1 MEKKAR
7 LNLIGQLLLFAATIV
22 WGTSFFILKETIA
35 TYPPMYVIGFRFF
48 LSAIILF
55 LIFIKRIIKLT
66 KGALIR
72 GIAVGLCIA
81 AAYLTQTYG
90 LAKTSPGT
98 NAFLTSLYCVI
109 CPFLFWLFY
118 RVKPKLYNLVSMVL
132 CVIGLALVAFSG
144 GEESENEF
152 IGCVLTIVSA
162 IFFALQ
168 IVFNDRF
175 QKNNDDTFQ
184 LLFVQLL
191 TVGIILLAISFIFEL
206 PLRGIESYLFKKEH
220 LFNVIYLT
228 LACTVFAQLAQ
239 ILGQKYT
246 QANQAAIILS
256 LEAVFGA
263 LFSVIFG
270 AEQLSLILFSG
281 FVVIFLSV
289 LITELRVDF
298 RKLLTGKLKNNSD
311 INDAKK

>member
-66 KGALIR
+66 KGALVR

-118 RVKPKLYNLVSMVL
+118 RVKPKLYNIVSMVL

-152 IGCVLTIVSA
+152 IGCILTIISA

-206 PLRGIESYLFKKEH
+206 PIHGIDNYLFKREH

-298 RKLLTGKLKNNSD
+298 RKLLSGKLKNKGD
-311 INDAKK
+311 INEVKK

>member
-191 TVGIILLAISFIFEL
+191 TVGVILLAISFIFEL
-206 PLRGIESYLFKKEH
+206 PLHGIESYLFKKEH

-246 QANQAAIILS
+246 QANQATIILS

-270 AEQLSLILFSG
+270 AEELSLILFLG
-281 FVVIFLSV
+281 FVVIFISV
-289 LITELRVDF
+289 LITELKVDF

>member
-118 RVKPKLYNLVSMVL
+118 RVKPKLYNIVSMVL

-152 IGCVLTIVSA
+152 IGCILTIISA

-206 PLRGIESYLFKKEH
+206 PIHGIDSYLFKSEH

-298 RKLLTGKLKNNSD
+298 RKLLTGKLKNKGD
-311 INDAKK
+311 INEVEK

>member
-66 KGALIR
+66 KGALVR

-118 RVKPKLYNLVSMVL
+118 RVKPKLYNIVSMVL

-152 IGCVLTIVSA
+152 IGCILTIISA

-206 PLRGIESYLFKKEH
+206 PIHGIDSYLFKREH

-298 RKLLTGKLKNNSD
+298 RKLLSGKLKNKGD
-311 INDAKK
+311 INEVKK

>member
-144 GEESENEF
+144 GEESGNEF

-206 PLRGIESYLFKKEH
+206 PLHGIESYLFKKEH

-270 AEQLSLILFSG
+270 AEQLSLILFLG